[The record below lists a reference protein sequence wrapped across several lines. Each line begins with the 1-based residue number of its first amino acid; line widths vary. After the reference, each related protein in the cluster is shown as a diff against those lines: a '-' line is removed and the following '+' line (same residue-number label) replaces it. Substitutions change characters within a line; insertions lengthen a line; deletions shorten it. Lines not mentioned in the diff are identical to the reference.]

1 VYRLHGRYYEMAP
14 NVVPMDYT
22 KDPDVKLPMQLII
35 NMPELKEN
43 PFKERIVE
51 SFSEDGEGSL
61 SFNDF
66 VDMFSVLSEMAPRE
80 LKAIYAFKIYG
91 TIWECS
97 GVLFMFGI
105 NSGTLGDHWFFP
117 CLDFNTDNFICK
129 ADLEKTLNKLTR
141 EELTA
146 EEITLVCEKVIEEA
160 DMDGDGKLGYAD
172 FENMISKAPD
182 FLRYYFKKK

>member
-1 VYRLHGRYYEMAP
+1 NRISGSS
-14 NVVPMDYT
+14 
-22 KDPDVKLPMQLII
+22 LII
-35 NMPELKEN
+35 LFLQEN

-91 TIWECS
+91 T
-97 GVLFMFGI
+97 VLR
-105 NSGTLGDHWFFP
+105 S
-117 CLDFNTDNFICK
+117 
-129 ADLEKTLNKLTR
+129 DLEKTLNKLTR

-160 DMDGDGKLGYAD
+160 DMDGDGKLGFAD

-182 FLRYYFKKK
+182 FLRYFFVHTHYCQVGSVTGDN